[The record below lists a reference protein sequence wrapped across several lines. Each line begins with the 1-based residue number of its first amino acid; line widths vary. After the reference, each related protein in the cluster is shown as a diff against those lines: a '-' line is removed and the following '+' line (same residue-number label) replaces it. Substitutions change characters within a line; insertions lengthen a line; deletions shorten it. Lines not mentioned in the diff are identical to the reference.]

1 MDVTK
6 IIEGIALLFSV
17 LFIIGIS
24 RIIYQVA
31 FQPKGVT
38 SAEFKKLV
46 QKLAKPRLNSLGF
59 IGNAWD
65 FSKTENGLTYCIQ
78 FVPNRNGAWIQIEL
92 IVVSDL
98 SLVYK
103 GHEIDVSYKKWLA
116 PKNKIRQNWRYQKTE
131 KSNSKIIAEMLQL
144 IESTGLDFFNKVSDF
159 PNSFLNIEP
168 SNFKD
173 LKTWNDFYQVNLSLE
188 KWIWNLVL
196 LQERSGNYPR
206 GLEFIQL
213 GMKQLRGNTEDWVI
227 EFLEEKEK
235 QFNVILLDK

>member
-31 FQPKGVT
+31 FRPKGLT

-46 QKLAKPRLNSLGF
+46 QKVAKPRLNSLGF
-59 IGNAWD
+59 LGNAWD

-92 IVVSDL
+92 SVVSDL

-103 GHEIDVSYKKWLA
+103 GNEMDVSFKKWLA
-116 PKNKIRQNWRYQKTE
+116 PKNKIRQYWRYRKTE
-131 KSNSKIIAEMLQL
+131 QSNTKIIAEMLQL
-144 IESTGLDFFNKVSDF
+144 IETIGLDFFNKVSDF
-159 PNSFLNIEP
+159 PNRFLKMEP

-188 KWIWNLVL
+188 KWIWSLVL

-213 GMKQLRGNTEDWVI
+213 GMKQLKGNTEDWVI

>member
-6 IIEGIALLFSV
+6 IIEGIALLLSV
-17 LFIIGIS
+17 LFIVGIS

-31 FQPKGVT
+31 FRPKGVT

-46 QKLAKPRLNSLGF
+46 QKVAKPRLNSLGF
-59 IGNAWD
+59 LGNAWD

-78 FVPNRNGAWIQIEL
+78 FVPNRFL
-92 IVVSDL
+92 DL
-98 SLVYK
+98 
-103 GHEIDVSYKKWLA
+103 
-116 PKNKIRQNWRYQKTE
+116 
-131 KSNSKIIAEMLQL
+131 
-144 IESTGLDFFNKVSDF
+144 
-159 PNSFLNIEP
+159 EP

-188 KWIWNLVL
+188 KWIWSLVL
-196 LQERSGNYPR
+196 LQERSGNYPK

-213 GMKQLRGNTEDWVI
+213 GLKQLKGNSEDWVI

-235 QFNVILLDK
+235 QFNVIG